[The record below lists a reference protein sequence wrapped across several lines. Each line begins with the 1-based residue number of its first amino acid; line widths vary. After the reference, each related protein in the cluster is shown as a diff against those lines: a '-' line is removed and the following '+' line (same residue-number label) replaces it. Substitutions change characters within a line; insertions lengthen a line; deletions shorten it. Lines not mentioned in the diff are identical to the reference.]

1 MKEFSDYKVNYPAEE
16 WAPCP
21 KLPTLFEIS
30 TEGRLYS
37 LRSKRLVNLNP
48 INGYL
53 GHVTKVGGRLG
64 INVSIKCHIEVAK
77 AFIFNPLPYQ
87 YDQVNHID
95 GNKLN
100 PMWWNLEWTDST
112 GNHIHA
118 RDTGLN
124 IPRRIETLDDIV
136 VKGRFSLSD
145 IEYMAKEIKTRSIS
159 SLSLELNF
167 KRESLLN
174 YIRIWNNESK

>member
-1 MKEFSDYKVNYPAEE
+1 MKEFSDYKVNYPVEE

-21 KLPTLFEIS
+21 KLPDLFDIS

-37 LRSKRLVNLNP
+37 LRSKRLVKLNP

-64 INVSIKCHIEVAK
+64 KAEFIKCHIEVAK

-100 PMWWNLEWTDST
+100 PMWWNLEWTDQV
-112 GNHIHA
+112 GNSRHA
-118 RDTGLN
+118 RENELFDAEGFKL
-124 IPRRIETLDDIV
+124 RILTN
-136 VKGRFSLSD
+136 GRFTPEEFRYIASESKSRSL
-145 IEYMAKEIKTRSIS
+145 RSIGREFNTNHS
-159 SLSLELNF
+159 TL
-167 KRESLLN
+167 KR
-174 YIRIWNNESK
+174 YIDRWIENNK